1 MNIRNFSFITNILH
15 SYTRLK
21 NTENV
26 EREIFLLRKWHGV
39 HFREN
44 NKKKKMLI
52 EIYLSSYKINEM
64 ETSLFNRNY
73 GLLEYLC
80 KI

>member
-1 MNIRNFSFITNILH
+1 MSREKFSYYENDTVFIF
-15 SYTRLK
+15 
-21 NTENV
+21 
-26 EREIFLLRKWHGV
+26 ERII
-39 HFREN
+39 
-44 NKKKKMLI
+44 KKKMLI